1 MEVVEEVVLIDS
13 SLLRQAGTGQG
24 LALGHCLV
32 DGPGLDTDLDRAGM
46 RVWWFV
52 IGCAPDSIK

>member
-1 MEVVEEVVLIDS
+1 MEVIGEVVSIDS
-13 SLLRQAGTGQG
+13 SLLRQAGIGQG
-24 LALGHCLV
+24 LGLGHCLV
-32 DGPGLDTDLDRAGM
+32 DGPGLDTDLNGAGM